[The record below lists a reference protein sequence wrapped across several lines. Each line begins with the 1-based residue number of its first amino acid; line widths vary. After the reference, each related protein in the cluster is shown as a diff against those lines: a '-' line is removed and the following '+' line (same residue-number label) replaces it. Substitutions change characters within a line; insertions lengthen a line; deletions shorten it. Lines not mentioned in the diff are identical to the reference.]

1 VVVIAGE
8 ILKEAKAFVE
18 DGVSSQ
24 IIVKGL
30 RTSSRLAVNK
40 IKEIAVRINTEDKRD
55 TLQKLAATAMS
66 SKLIKRNSEFFTKSG
81 CPLGHFTKKY
91 TNTCGTTQW
100 LSTLSTH

>member
-1 VVVIAGE
+1 MVVIAGE

-18 DGVSSQ
+18 EGVSSQ
-24 IIVKGL
+24 IIIKGL

-66 SKLIKRNSEFFTKSG
+66 SKLIKRNSEFFTKSR
-81 CPLGHFTKKY
+81 CPSGHFTMSC
-91 TNTCGTTQW
+91 TNTCDTQW
-100 LSTLSTH
+100 LSMLSTH